1 MATLDDDT
9 IENLRT
15 LITNA
20 YRERDADARADA
32 LGAAVD
38 AGATEHFGALAAQA
52 VGDQVL
58 ALCMLARSFPRHVAL
73 GQVLPWFESDEERVR
88 MAVVRATTLREVDTE
103 VMSLI
108 RRAVVDPAAPVRVAA
123 IRAVRDNRNTNLRAL
138 LAPLA
143 ADQEPSV
150 RRWYADL

>member
-38 AGATEHFGALAAQA
+38 AGATEYFGALA
-52 VGDQVL
+52 V
-58 ALCMLARSFPRHVAL
+58 
-73 GQVLPWFESDEERVR
+73 
-88 MAVVRATTLREVDTE
+88 
-103 VMSLI
+103 
-108 RRAVVDPAAPVRVAA
+108 
-123 IRAVRDNRNTNLRAL
+123 
-138 LAPLA
+138 
-143 ADQEPSV
+143 
-150 RRWYADL
+150 